1 MAMSWKKRLQRSP
14 FWNCTWQPG
23 RVYVTSFPPTR
34 NWREEEKPATG
45 FASFTRSGKCI
56 FPKRLS
62 TSLFSMLPFRSLEH
76 VWLKI
81 IRLIPRAAITRN
93 GGKRLVENH
102 LDKISWTAWLHK
114 KRNLAAD
121 YCSNWRKR
129 CSLLFTLYSLLFTLY
144 SLLFTLYSGR
154 DDICSSTNPFTYQPF
169 PAGLKLTNP
178 ATNGTALGSLFRPW
192 ENKRNYKSL
201 YNRIRIS
208 SPPKVTS
215 VAERPE

>member
-81 IRLIPRAAITRN
+81 IRLMPRAAITRN
-93 GGKRLVENH
+93 GGKRLVESH

-114 KRNLAAD
+114 NATWLPSTVQIGEND
-121 YCSNWRKR
+121 VEFWGSLETNFIRKTY
-129 CSLLFTLYSLLFTLY
+129 SSLFTLHSSLFTLH
-144 SLLFTLYSGR
+144 SSLFTLH
-154 DDICSSTNPFTYQPF
+154 SS
-169 PAGLKLTNP
+169 L
-178 ATNGTALGSLFRPW
+178 
-192 ENKRNYKSL
+192 
-201 YNRIRIS
+201 S
-208 SPPKVTS
+208 SPLRKYSSFKSFNLSFKNNNSMDSTFCDRIAFKILS
-215 VAERPE
+215 